1 MNQNIKIRVF
11 DKKHKSMIDWD
22 NLTANAWNHFLND
35 EPTSILFHLFKN
47 KPEDLSVMSFTNKHD
62 ITGKEIFVGDIVEIK
77 INHCSSLK
85 STFLRYL
92 IVFHQDGFQG
102 CNLIKKYKVNYLQQE
117 VLHQPKRFNYK
128 EWDRMRI
135 IGNFHENKEML
146 KGIFAEESEVKNG

>member
-1 MNQNIKIRVF
+1 MNQTIKIRVF
-11 DKKHKSMIDWD
+11 DKKQKTMIDWET
-22 NLTANAWNHFLND
+22 LTASAFNHYINDEKTSLLFPLLKNQLND
-35 EPTSILFHLFKN
+35 LSI
-47 KPEDLSVMSFTNKHD
+47 MSFTNKYD
-62 ITGKEIFVGDIVEIK
+62 LNGKEIYVGDIVEIK

-85 STFLRYL
+85 ATFLRYL

-117 VLHQPKRFNYK
+117 VLYQPKRFNYK

-146 KGIFAEESEVKNG
+146 KGIFSEESEVNCG